1 MSWARALCCALAV
14 LVMSAASIA
23 VAQESVEAETA
34 PQISLL
40 TFGPGEIYWQR
51 FGHNALLVQSA
62 DGRADVYNYGIF
74 DFHQKN
80 FFLNFARGHMLY
92 RLDRTP
98 LLPTL
103 RQYAAE
109 GRWVVEQQLALD
121 AAQRSALAEFLE
133 TNALPQNAEYRY
145 DYFVANCSTR
155 VRDALDQALGGQLK
169 AQLELRPVPISYRA
183 EVLQLMSAE
192 PALKLG
198 MDFGLGGLVDAPLN
212 EWQDGFIPMRLMAAA
227 RAARINAG
235 AADERALVRLERE
248 LVRIPGVVPED
259 GAAVVPLATD
269 LLPFLFAGM
278 AWAALL
284 LISVWLLPRSLFA
297 VLSTTQVLLAGLA
310 GLVLLLGWLAT
321 DHWGMAGNLN
331 LLLLSPLWWLL
342 LPAALSQFRRR
353 PRARSG
359 RVPLILGVLV
369 LAALPAL
376 LLCAQTNAHWVVT
389 LLPPQL
395 VLLTV
400 LYLRAKR
407 SGL

>member
-1 MSWARALCCALAV
+1 MLRVRALCRALAM
-14 LVMSAASIA
+14 LFMSAAGIA
-23 VAQESVEAETA
+23 VAQESVEADTA

-121 AAQRSALAEFLE
+121 AKQRIALAEFLDN
-133 TNALPQNAEYRY
+133 NALPENAEYRY
-145 DYFVANCSTR
+145 DYFIANCSTR
-155 VRDALDQALGGQLK
+155 VRDALDLALGGQLK
-169 AQLELRPVPISYRA
+169 AQLERQPAPISYRA
-183 EVLQLMSAE
+183 EVLHLMAAE

-212 EWQDGFIPMRLMAAA
+212 DWQDGFIPMRLMAAV
-227 RAARINAG
+227 RAARINVG
-235 AADERALVRLERE
+235 AMDERSLMSLERE
-248 LVRIPGVVPED
+248 LVRLPGVVPEY
-259 GAAVVPLATD
+259 GSPPKPPAVD
-269 LLPFLFAGM
+269 LLPFLFAGL
-278 AWAALL
+278 AWAAVLL
-284 LISVWLLPRSLFA
+284 LSVWRLPRSLFA
-297 VLSTTQVLLAGLA
+297 LLATTQVLLAGLA
-310 GLVLLLGWLAT
+310 GLVLLIGWLAT
-321 DHWGMAGNLN
+321 DHWGMARNLN
-331 LLLLSPLWWLL
+331 LLLVNPLWWLL
-342 LPAALSQFRRR
+342 IPAAIGLFRRL

-359 RVPLILGVLV
+359 RVPLILGI
-369 LAALPAL
+369 L
-376 LLCAQTNAHWVVT
+376 LLASLPTLPFSAQTNAHWVVA

-395 VLLTV
+395 VLLV
-400 LYLRAKR
+400 VFYLRAR
-407 SGL
+407 RRAP